1 MEVLVVVHR
10 VVEVLGV
17 SGRLEE
23 PNRGPCQLVAVIRAL
38 VISLGA
44 AYRLVIK
51 TAINI
56 GESVQALR
64 VLETL
69 GAVLGIDAAEDD
81 ARGRE
86 SGSRFAGEIRTYDRL
101 MANRIYYTNV
111 NTDNGKLRSKLN
123 KFKMYTEKNSG

>member
-1 MEVLVVVHR
+1 MLIVMHR
-10 VVEVLGV
+10 VVEVFRV

-51 TAINI
+51 TAINVS
-56 GESVQALR
+56 EFVQILR

-69 GAVLGIDAAEDD
+69 GTVLGVDVAEDD

-86 SGSRFAGEIRTYDRL
+86 SGGCFTSEIRTYDRL
-101 MANRIYYTNV
+101 LANKTYYMDVNV
-111 NTDNGKLRSKLN
+111 
-123 KFKMYTEKNSG
+123 

>member
-1 MEVLVVVHR
+1 MEVLVVMHR
-10 VVEVLGV
+10 VVEVPRV

-38 VISLGA
+38 VISLGT

-51 TAINI
+51 AAINI
-56 GESVQALR
+56 GEFVQTLR

-86 SGSRFAGEIRTYDRL
+86 SGGRFAGEIGTCDRL
-101 MANRIYYTNV
+101 VANRIYYM
-111 NTDNGKLRSKLN
+111 GA
-123 KFKMYTEKNSG
+123 MYN